1 MYIENTII
9 NLDTSENVAKRID
22 SKLFSLQFLPE
33 CLYGISTIK
42 SLEFDGVKLKTNYLI
57 DIVHNLILKYY
68 FKKENRF
75 ALNATILKDKYGYL
89 YNYYINYL
97 VSNGTLVLK
106 TNYQNGVTSRIYALD
121 ENIFVEKIKRYKNFD
136 RVLLKKYKHKF
147 IDMIHIDDTSKS
159 SLIEPLVK
167 EKLVSDLF
175 SVKIEY
181 DRAIFFLD
189 SLKHQDIDIY
199 NRNIYSV
206 DCINDKHIFYH
217 FDAYGRMHT
226 NYTILKSFIRKNC
239 LLIDDEETCEI
250 DIQNSQPLFLTKLI
264 DTNMV
269 DQREFELFRHL
280 TITGTYYQ
288 YVMSQLGETDKK
300 KVKEMTYKVLFGRNI
315 GSSKVDKQFKKLFPT
330 IHQFIKTYKKENG
343 DYRVLAYDLQKAE
356 SNLIFNTV
364 IKKVMRFYPEI
375 KLITIHDS
383 IIIPKKYRDEV
394 NQIFEIE
401 LKREFNIN

>member
-1 MYIENTII
+1 MYIENAII
-9 NLDTSENVAKRID
+9 NLDTSENVTKRID
-22 SKLFSLQFLPE
+22 EKLFSLQFLPE
-33 CLYGISTIK
+33 CLYGISNIK
-42 SLEFDGVKLKTNYLI
+42 SLEFNGVKLKTNYLI
-57 DIVHNLILKYY
+57 DIVHTLILKYY

-75 ALNATILKDKYGYL
+75 ALNATVLKDKYGYL
-89 YNYYINYL
+89 YNYYISYL
-97 VSNGTLVLK
+97 VSNGVLVLK

-121 ENIFVEKIKRYKNFD
+121 ENIFVDKIKRYKNFD

-159 SLIEPLVK
+159 SLIDPFIK

-217 FDAYGRMHT
+217 FDSYGRMHT

-239 LLIDDEETCEI
+239 LLIDGEETCEI

-264 DTNMV
+264 DVNMV
-269 DQREFELFRHL
+269 DKKEFELFRQL
-280 TITGTYYQ
+280 TTTGTYYQ
-288 YVMSQLGETDKK
+288 YVMYQLGETDKK

-330 IHQFIKTYKKENG
+330 IHQFIKTYKKENE

-356 SNLIFNTV
+356 SNLIFNTI
-364 IKKVMRFYPEI
+364 IKKINQFYPEI

-383 IIIPKKYRDEV
+383 IVIPRKYREEV

>member
-1 MYIENTII
+1 
-9 NLDTSENVAKRID
+9 
-22 SKLFSLQFLPE
+22 
-33 CLYGISTIK
+33 
-42 SLEFDGVKLKTNYLI
+42 
-57 DIVHNLILKYY
+57 
-68 FKKENRF
+68 
-75 ALNATILKDKYGYL
+75 
-89 YNYYINYL
+89 
-97 VSNGTLVLK
+97 
-106 TNYQNGVTSRIYALD
+106 
-121 ENIFVEKIKRYKNFD
+121 
-136 RVLLKKYKHKF
+136 
-147 IDMIHIDDTSKS
+147 MIHIDDTSKS
-159 SLIEPLVK
+159 SLIDPFIK

-217 FDAYGRMHT
+217 FDSYGRMHT

-239 LLIDDEETCEI
+239 LLIDGEETCEI

-264 DTNMV
+264 DINMV
-269 DQREFELFRHL
+269 DKKEFELFRQL
-280 TITGTYYQ
+280 TTTGTYYQ
-288 YVMSQLGETDKK
+288 YVMYQLGETDKK

-330 IHQFIKTYKKENG
+330 IHQFIKTYKKENE

-356 SNLIFNTV
+356 SNLIFNTI
-364 IKKVMRFYPEI
+364 IKKINQFYPEI

-383 IIIPKKYRDEV
+383 IVIPKKYREEV